1 MNGREAANLHD
12 TKADAKLS
20 QPGDM
25 ESGREGSRKPLTLRS
40 AKEYS
45 QMPKWISETES
56 TAG

>member
-12 TKADAKLS
+12 TKADARLS

-45 QMPKWISETES
+45 QMPK
-56 TAG
+56 